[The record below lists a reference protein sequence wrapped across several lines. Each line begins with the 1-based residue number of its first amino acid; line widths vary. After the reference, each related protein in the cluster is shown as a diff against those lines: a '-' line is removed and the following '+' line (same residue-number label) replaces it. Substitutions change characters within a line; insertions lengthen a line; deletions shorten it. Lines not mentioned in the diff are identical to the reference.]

1 MKKVVLFKSTS
12 EDYRKVCED
21 NNYEAIFVEPLEF
34 IFINLQEL
42 CEKLKLADYHGIILT
57 SPRAVEAISKC
68 WSPSK
73 YNIWNSKRIYT
84 VGEASGHKIKLML
97 GLESLGLETGNAE
110 NLAKLITSENPVPSK
125 FLFPCGN
132 LRSEVLPNILK
143 RSGIEVDPLTVYET
157 KENNSLREN
166 LMDLNNNVNPCC
178 MVFFSPSGCEYVYR
192 QLQTFNNKLSNLPHF
207 AIGNSTAHKIE
218 NLGVEIAGV
227 ASRPRA
233 DTLIETVRDYFTSL
247 DKSQK
252 KL

>member
-12 EDYRKVCED
+12 EDYRK
-21 NNYEAIFVEPLEF
+21 
-34 IFINLQEL
+34 EL

-132 LRSEVLPNILK
+132 LRSE
-143 RSGIEVDPLTVYET
+143 
-157 KENNSLREN
+157 
-166 LMDLNNNVNPCC
+166 
-178 MVFFSPSGCEYVYR
+178 
-192 QLQTFNNKLSNLPHF
+192 LSNLPHF

-247 DKSQK
+247 DKS
-252 KL
+252 